1 MSFTFQR
8 RNSTKFPVI
17 RTTTKSR
24 SVGKSALAVAL
35 LSSLFFTQ
43 ITLSADATLE
53 DGLRAYQRG
62 AFDEA
67 ATKWQKAVED
77 YRQQKNIPSQIKAM
91 TDLAAAYEALG
102 QQRRALALLE
112 EAVEIADKSGNRK
125 TSTLAKSRL
134 GSALVLN
141 LKYERAETLLRE
153 SLESARAEG
162 DSQTTAATLNELGN
176 LLAAQQ
182 KYSEALAAFQES
194 ADLAGKTDRL
204 LAAQALCNAAATAAR
219 AAKSEQ
225 ANELNKEALKAIAEL
240 KDSHDKAVLLITSG
254 QIDRSIQS
262 TNSEASNRLT
272 LRARES
278 LLSALQIAETL
289 GDRRAATYAL
299 GYLGQLYG
307 DDNQLDTALSFNRRA
322 AFAAQEA
329 QLPEAQYHWEWHSGW
344 VLNKQGKSEEA
355 IAAYRRAVQTLQP
368 IRHDVTLGYGN
379 ATAHASFRD
388 AQGPMF
394 FELADLL
401 FAKADKA
408 TDAEQAQQLLR
419 EARDTVEQLKAV
431 ELEDYFHDD
440 CVNVV
445 RSKTKALES
454 VDEHTAIIYVVPFA
468 DRTELLVS
476 LASGMKRFKV
486 PASADTLTAEV
497 RQFRRNLETRS
508 TYAYL
513 EQAEELYGWLIKPI
527 HELLTEKKIET
538 LVFVPDGAL
547 RTIPLGSLY
556 DGKQFLIQE
565 FAVAVAPGLSLV
577 EPRPL
582 EEKKVHLLLGGLS
595 EAVQNFPPLD
605 FVPGELKSIEPL
617 YPSRTLLNSDFVLP
631 TLREKMT
638 QEQFSIVHIASHG
651 QFGRDAS
658 QTFILTHDT
667 KLTLNDLEAMIRPSQ
682 YRGQPVEML
691 VLSACQTAA
700 GDDRAALGLAG
711 VAVKAGARS
720 ALATLWFV
728 NDQSTSVL
736 VKEVYNQL
744 RQSPGLSKAKALQ
757 AAQLKLINDRRYRHP
772 CYWSP
777 YLIIGNW
784 L

>member
-1 MSFTFQR
+1 
-8 RNSTKFPVI
+8 VI
-17 RTTTKSR
+17 RMTTWSR
-24 SVGKSALAVAL
+24 SVGKTALAVAL
-35 LSSLFFTQ
+35 FCSAILSD
-43 ITLSADATLE
+43 SAFSANTNFDE
-53 DGLRAYQRG
+53 GLRAYQRG
-62 AFDEA
+62 AFEEA
-67 ATKWQKAVED
+67 AAKWEKAVTE
-77 YRQQKNIPSQIKAM
+77 YQRQKNVPAEIKAM
-91 TDLAAAYEALG
+91 MELAAAYQALG
-102 QQRRALALLE
+102 QQRHALEILD
-112 EAVEIADKSGNRK
+112 EAVDLADKSGERK
-125 TSTLAKSRL
+125 FRILAKSRL
-134 GSALVLN
+134 GGALVLMS
-141 LKYERAETLLRE
+141 KFEQAEALLRE
-153 SLESARAEG
+153 SLESARAEN
-162 DSQTTAATLNELGN
+162 DSSITAAILNELGN

-182 KYSEALAAFQES
+182 KYREAQDVFRECAQLS
-194 ADLAGKTDRL
+194 SKGDHL
-204 LAAQALCNAAATAAR
+204 LAAQALCNSAGTAVR
-219 AAKSEQ
+219 AGTSER
-225 ANELNKEALKAIAEL
+225 AEGPNGEALKAIEGL
-240 KDSHDKAVLLITSG
+240 PTSHDKAVLLITSA
-254 QIDRSIQS
+254 QTDRSIQT
-262 TNSEASNRLT
+262 TNAEVSSRLA

-278 LLSALQIAETL
+278 LLSALKIAEEM

-307 DDNQLDTALSFNRRA
+307 DDKQLDAALTFSRRA

-329 QLPEAQYHWEWHSGW
+329 DMPEALYHWEWQSGW
-344 VLNKQGKSEEA
+344 LLKEQGKPEEA
-355 IAAYRRAVQTLQP
+355 IAAYRRAVQTVQP
-368 IRHDVTLGYGN
+368 IRHDITLGYGN

-388 AQGPMF
+388 SQGPMF

-401 FAKADKA
+401 FAEADKA
-408 TDAEQAQQLLR
+408 KEPEQAQKLLR

-440 CVNVV
+440 CVNVI
-445 RSKTKALES
+445 RAKTRALEK
-454 VDEHTAIIYVVPFA
+454 VDERTAIIYVIPFE
-468 DRTELLVS
+468 DRTELLVG
-476 LASGMKRFKV
+476 LASEMKRFKV
-486 PASADTLTAEV
+486 PASAEKLTAEV

-513 EQAEELYGWLIKPI
+513 EQAQELHDWLIKPI
-527 HELLTEKKIET
+527 HQLLTERRIDT
-538 LVFVPDGAL
+538 LVFVPDRAL
-547 RTIPLGSLY
+547 RTIPFSALY

-582 EEKKVHLLLGGLS
+582 EEKKARLLLGGLS
-595 EAVQNFPPLD
+595 EAVQGFPPLD

-617 YPSRTLLNSDFVLP
+617 YRSRTLLNQDFVLP
-631 TLREKMT
+631 ALREKLT
-638 QEQFSIVHIASHG
+638 EEQYSIVHIASHG

-658 QTFILTHDT
+658 QTFVLTHDT
-667 KLTLNDLEAMIRPSQ
+667 KLTLNDLEALIRPSQ
-682 YRGQPVEML
+682 YRGQPVELL

-736 VKEVYNQL
+736 VTELYNQL
-744 RQSPGLSKAKALQ
+744 RQNPRLSKAKALQ
-757 AAQLKLINDRRYRHP
+757 AAQVKLISDRRYRHP

>member
-1 MSFTFQR
+1 
-8 RNSTKFPVI
+8 VI
-17 RTTTKSR
+17 RTTTRSR
-24 SVGKSALAVAL
+24 SVGKSALIVAL
-35 LSSLFFTQ
+35 LSLPIFTQ
-43 ITLSADATLE
+43 FVLAANASLDE
-53 DGLRAYQRG
+53 GLRAYQRG
-62 AFDEA
+62 TFDEA
-67 ATKWQKAVED
+67 AAQWQKAVEE
-77 YRQQKNIPSQIKAM
+77 YRHQANAPSQIKAM
-91 TDLAAAYEALG
+91 TQLAAAYQALG
-102 QQRRALALLE
+102 QQRRALAVLE
-112 EAVEIADKSGNRK
+112 EAVEIAEKSGDRK
-125 TSTLAKSRL
+125 ASTLAKSRL
-134 GSALVLN
+134 GAALVLN
-141 LKYERAETLLRE
+141 LKFERAETLLRE

-162 DSQTTAATLNELGN
+162 DSQTTASILNELGN
-176 LLAAQQ
+176 LLAVKQ
-182 KYSEALAAFQES
+182 KYPEALAAFREC
-194 ADLAGKTDRL
+194 AELAREKDRL
-204 LAAQALCNAAATAAR
+204 LAAQALCNGAATASIAGMSR
-219 AAKSEQ
+219 DSQGLNGDAL
-225 ANELNKEALKAIAEL
+225 ELIGKLKA
-240 KDSHDKAVLLITSG
+240 SHDKALLLITTA
-254 QIDRSIQS
+254 QTDRSLKTDQS
-262 TNSEASNRLT
+262 I
-272 LRARES
+272 LRARLS
-278 LLSALQIAETL
+278 LLSALETAEAI

-299 GYLGQLYG
+299 GYLGQLYE
-307 DDNQLDTALSFNRRA
+307 DDKQLDAALSFSRRA

-329 QLPEAQYHWEWHSGW
+329 EMPEALYRWEWQSGR
-344 VLNKQGKSEEA
+344 LLKAQGKADEA

-379 ATAHASFRD
+379 AVAHPSFRD

-401 FAKADKA
+401 FGQADKGS
-408 TDAEQAQQLLR
+408 DAEQSQKLLR

-445 RSKTKALES
+445 RAKTMALET
-454 VDEHTAIIYVVPFA
+454 VDERTAIIYVVPFT

-486 PASADTLTAEV
+486 PASAETLTAEV

-527 HELLTEKKIET
+527 HELLTERRIQT

-547 RTIPLGSLY
+547 RTIPLASLY
-556 DGKQFLIQE
+556 DGKQFLVQE

-582 EEKKVHLLLGGLS
+582 QEKKVHLLLGGLS
-595 EAVQNFPPLD
+595 EGVQGFPPLD

-617 YPSRTLLNSDFVLP
+617 YRSRTLLNQDFVLP
-631 TLREKMT
+631 ALREKLT
-638 QEQFSIVHIASHG
+638 EERYSIVHIASHG
-651 QFGRDAS
+651 QFGHDAS
-658 QTFILTHDT
+658 QTFVLTHDA

-744 RQSPGLSKAKALQ
+744 RQNPDLSKAKALQ
-757 AAQLKLINDRRYRHP
+757 AAQVKLINDRRYRHP

>member
-1 MSFTFQR
+1 L
-8 RNSTKFPVI
+8 I
-17 RTTTKSR
+17 
-24 SVGKSALAVAL
+24 VAL
-35 LSSLFFTQ
+35 ISLPIFTQ
-43 ITLSADATLE
+43 AVLSASVNLDE
-53 DGLRAYQRG
+53 GLRAYQRG
-62 AFDEA
+62 AFEGA
-67 ATKWQKAVED
+67 AAQWQKAVEE
-77 YRQQKNIPSQIKAM
+77 YRHQANVPSQIKAM
-91 TDLAAAYEALG
+91 TELAAAYQALG
-102 QQRRALALLE
+102 QQRRALAVLE
-112 EAVEIADKSGNRK
+112 EAVEIADKSRDRK

-134 GSALVLN
+134 GTALVLN
-141 LKYERAETLLRE
+141 LKYERAESLLRE
-153 SLESARAEG
+153 SLESARADS
-162 DSQTTAATLNELGN
+162 DSQTTAGILNELGN
-176 LLAAQQ
+176 LLAAKQ
-182 KYSEALAAFQES
+182 KYSEALTAFRECS
-194 ADLAGKTDRL
+194 DLARERNRL
-204 LAAQALCNAAATAAR
+204 LAAQALCNAAATAAIAGMSR
-219 AAKSEQ
+219 DSQGLNGDAL
-225 ANELNKEALKAIAEL
+225 ELIGKLKA
-240 KDSHDKAVLLITSG
+240 SHDKALLLITTA
-254 QIDRSIQS
+254 QTDRNLKTDGS
-262 TNSEASNRLT
+262 T
-272 LRARES
+272 LRARLS
-278 LLSALQIAETL
+278 LLSALETAEAI

-299 GYLGQLYG
+299 GYLGQLYE
-307 DDNQLDTALSFNRRA
+307 DDKQLDAALSFSRRA

-329 QLPEAQYHWEWHSGW
+329 EMPEALYRWEWQSGR
-344 VLNKQGKSEEA
+344 LLKAEGKADES

-379 ATAHASFRD
+379 AVAHPSFRD

-401 FAKADKA
+401 FARADKA
-408 TDAEQAQQLLR
+408 SDPEQAQKFLR

-445 RSKTKALES
+445 RAKTMALET
-454 VDEHTAIIYVVPFA
+454 VDERTAIIYVVPFA

-486 PASADTLTAEV
+486 PASAETLTAEV

-527 HELLTEKKIET
+527 HELLTEKRIQT

-547 RTIPLGSLY
+547 RTIPLASLY
-556 DGKQFLIQE
+556 DGKQFLVQE

-582 EEKKVHLLLGGLS
+582 QEKKVHLLLGGLS
-595 EAVQNFPPLD
+595 EGVQGYPPLD

-617 YPSRTLLNSDFVLP
+617 YRSRTLLNQDFVLP
-631 TLREKMT
+631 ALREKLT
-638 QEQFSIVHIASHG
+638 EEQYSIVHIASHG
-651 QFGRDAS
+651 QFGHDAS
-658 QTFILTHDT
+658 QTFVLTHDA

-744 RQSPGLSKAKALQ
+744 RQNPGLSKAKALQ
-757 AAQLKLINDRRYRHP
+757 AAQVKLINDRRYRHP

>member
-1 MSFTFQR
+1 M
-8 RNSTKFPVI
+8 P
-17 RTTTKSR
+17 
-24 SVGKSALAVAL
+24 
-35 LSSLFFTQ
+35 
-43 ITLSADATLE
+43 
-53 DGLRAYQRG
+53 
-62 AFDEA
+62 
-67 ATKWQKAVED
+67 
-77 YRQQKNIPSQIKAM
+77 
-91 TDLAAAYEALG
+91 EALYRWEW
-102 QQRRALALLE
+102 Q
-112 EAVEIADKSGNRK
+112 SG
-125 TSTLAKSRL
+125 
-134 GSALVLN
+134 
-141 LKYERAETLLRE
+141 
-153 SLESARAEG
+153 
-162 DSQTTAATLNELGN
+162 
-176 LLAAQQ
+176 
-182 KYSEALAAFQES
+182 
-194 ADLAGKTDRL
+194 RL
-204 LAAQALCNAAATAAR
+204 L
-219 AAKSEQ
+219 
-225 ANELNKEALKAIAEL
+225 KA
-240 KDSHDKAVLLITSG
+240 
-254 QIDRSIQS
+254 
-262 TNSEASNRLT
+262 
-272 LRARES
+272 
-278 LLSALQIAETL
+278 
-289 GDRRAATYAL
+289 
-299 GYLGQLYG
+299 
-307 DDNQLDTALSFNRRA
+307 
-322 AFAAQEA
+322 
-329 QLPEAQYHWEWHSGW
+329 
-344 VLNKQGKSEEA
+344 QGKADEA

-368 IRHDVTLGYGN
+368 IRHDITLGYGN
-379 ATAHASFRD
+379 AVAHPSFRD

-401 FAKADKA
+401 FAQADKA
-408 TDAEQAQQLLR
+408 NSPEQAQQLLR

-445 RSKTKALES
+445 RAKTMALET
-454 VDEHTAIIYVVPFA
+454 VDERTAIIYVVPFA

-486 PASADTLTAEV
+486 PASAETLTAEV

-527 HELLTEKKIET
+527 HELLTEKRIET

-547 RTIPLGSLY
+547 RTIPLASLY
-556 DGKQFLIQE
+556 DGKQFLVQE

-582 EEKKVHLLLGGLS
+582 QEKKVHLLLGGLS
-595 EAVQNFPPLD
+595 EGVQGFPPLD

-617 YPSRTLLNSDFVLP
+617 YRSRTLLNEDFVLP
-631 TLREKMT
+631 ALREKLT
-638 QEQFSIVHIASHG
+638 EEQYSIVHIASHG
-651 QFGRDAS
+651 QFGHDAS
-658 QTFILTHDT
+658 QTFVLTHDA

-744 RQSPGLSKAKALQ
+744 RQNPGLSKAKALQ
-757 AAQLKLINDRRYRHP
+757 AAQVKLINDRRYRHP

>member
-1 MSFTFQR
+1 
-8 RNSTKFPVI
+8 VI

-35 LSSLFFTQ
+35 FLSLLFTRIAFPADTSL
-43 ITLSADATLE
+43 E
-53 DGLRAYQRG
+53 GLRAYQRG

-67 ATKWQKAVED
+67 AAKWQKAVEE
-77 YRQQKNIPSQIKAM
+77 YRHQKNIPSQIKAM
-91 TDLAAAYEALG
+91 TDLAAAYQALG
-102 QQRRALALLE
+102 QQRRGLILLE
-112 EAVEIADKSGNRK
+112 EAVETADKSGDRK

-134 GSALVLN
+134 GAALVLN
-141 LKYERAETLLRE
+141 LKCERAETLLRE
-153 SLESARAEG
+153 SLESARAEA
-162 DSQTTAATLNELGN
+162 DSKTTAAILNELGN
-176 LLAAQQ
+176 LLTTTQ
-182 KYSEALAAFQES
+182 KYSEARDAFRES
-194 ADLAGKTDRL
+194 AELARKTDRL

-219 AAKSEQ
+219 AAKSEE
-225 ANELNKEALKAIAEL
+225 ANELNGEALKAIGNL
-240 KDSHDKAVLLITSG
+240 KESHDKAVLLITSA
-254 QIDRSIQS
+254 QTDRSLQT
-262 TNSEASNRLT
+262 TNSEVSSRLS

-289 GDRRAATYAL
+289 GDGRAATYAL
-299 GYLGQLYG
+299 GYLGQLYE
-307 DDNQLDTALSFNRRA
+307 DDNQLDTALSFSRRA
-322 AFAAQEA
+322 AFTAQEA
-329 QLPEAQYHWEWHSGW
+329 QMPEALYHWEWQSGS
-344 VLNKQGKSEEA
+344 VLKEQGKSDEA

-379 ATAHASFRD
+379 AIAHASFRD

-408 TDAEQAQQLLR
+408 NDPDKAQQLLR

-454 VDEHTAIIYVVPFA
+454 VDEHTAIIYVVPFE

-476 LASGMKRFKV
+476 LSSGMKRFTI
-486 PASADTLTAEV
+486 PAAAEKLTAEV

-513 EQAEELYGWLIKPI
+513 EQAEELYNWLIKPI
-527 HELLTEKKIET
+527 HELLTERKIET

-595 EAVQNFPPLD
+595 EAVQDFPPLD

-617 YPSRTLLNSDFVLP
+617 YPSRTLLNADFVLP

-658 QTFILTHDT
+658 QTFVLTHDAR
-667 KLTLNDLEAMIRPSQ
+667 LNLNDLEAMIRPSQ

-728 NDQSTSVL
+728 NDQSTGVL

-744 RQSPGLSKAKALQ
+744 RQNPGLSKAKALQ
-757 AAQLKLINDRRYRHP
+757 AAQIKLINDRRYRHP

>member
-1 MSFTFQR
+1 MFFTFWGQIG
-8 RNSTKFPVI
+8 TKHPVI
-17 RTTTKSR
+17 RTMTRSR
-24 SVGKSALAVAL
+24 SVGKSALIVAL
-35 LSSLFFTQ
+35 YSLPFLTQ
-43 ITLSADATLE
+43 IVFSANVTLDE
-53 DGLRAYQRG
+53 GLRAYQRG

-67 ATKWQKAVED
+67 AAQWQKAGEEFR
-77 YRQQKNIPSQIKAM
+77 RQANVPSQIKAM
-91 TDLAAAYEALG
+91 TDLAAAYQALG
-102 QQRRALALLE
+102 QQKRAVQVLE
-112 EAVEIADKSGNRK
+112 EAVEIAEHSGDRK
-125 TSTLAKSRL
+125 TSMLAKSRL
-134 GSALVLN
+134 GAALVLN
-141 LKYERAETLLRE
+141 LRFERAEKLLRE
-153 SLESARAEG
+153 SLESARGEG
-162 DSQTTAATLNELGN
+162 DSQTTAGILNELGN
-176 LLAAQQ
+176 LLAAKQ
-182 KYSEALAAFQES
+182 KYSEALAAFRES
-194 ADLAGKTDRL
+194 ADLARESNRL
-204 LAAQALCNAAATAAR
+204 IAAQALCNAAATAAIAGMSR
-219 AAKSEQ
+219 DSQ
-225 ANELNKEALKAIAEL
+225 GLNGDALKLIEGL
-240 KDSHDKAVLLITSG
+240 KASHDKALLLITTA
-254 QIDRSIQS
+254 QTDRNLKTDRSI
-262 TNSEASNRLT
+262 

-278 LLSALQIAETL
+278 LLSALQIAEAI
-289 GDRRAATYAL
+289 GDRRAETYVL
-299 GYLGQLYG
+299 GYLGELYEQ
-307 DDNQLDTALSFNRRA
+307 DKQFDAALSFSRRA

-329 QLPEAQYHWEWHSGW
+329 EMPEALYRWEWQSGR
-344 VLNKQGKSEEA
+344 VLKAQGKADEA

-368 IRHDVTLGYGN
+368 IRHDITLGYGN
-379 ATAHASFRD
+379 ARAHATFRD

-401 FAKADKA
+401 FAQADKA
-408 TDAEQAQQLLR
+408 ADPEQAQQFLR

-431 ELEDYFHDD
+431 ELEDYFHDE

-445 RSKTKALES
+445 RAKTRALET
-454 VDEHTAIIYVVPFA
+454 VDERTAIVYVVPFA

-486 PASADTLTAEV
+486 PASAETLTAEV

-527 HELLTEKKIET
+527 HELLTEKRIET

-547 RTIPLGSLY
+547 RTIPLASLY

-582 EEKKVHLLLGGLS
+582 EQKKVHLLLGGLS
-595 EAVQNFPPLD
+595 EGVQGFPPLD

-617 YPSRTLLNSDFVLP
+617 YRSRTLLNEDFVLP
-631 TLREKMT
+631 ALREKLT
-638 QEQFSIVHIASHG
+638 EEQYSIVHIASHG

-658 QTFILTHDT
+658 QTFVLTHDA

-736 VKEVYNQL
+736 V
-744 RQSPGLSKAKALQ
+744 SPPP
-757 AAQLKLINDRRYRHP
+757 R
-772 CYWSP
+772 C
-777 YLIIGNW
+777 
-784 L
+784 

>member
-1 MSFTFQR
+1 LTL
-8 RNSTKFPVI
+8 
-17 RTTTKSR
+17 
-24 SVGKSALAVAL
+24 ALIFLPFLTQVAL
-35 LSSLFFTQ
+35 
-43 ITLSADATLE
+43 SASTALDE
-53 DGLRAYQRG
+53 GLRAYQRG
-62 AFDEA
+62 AFEEA
-67 ATKWQKAVED
+67 AAKWQKAVEE
-77 YRQQKNIPSQIKAM
+77 YRRQSNFPSQIKAM

-112 EAVEIADKSGNRK
+112 EAVELAQKSGERK
-125 TSTLAKSRL
+125 SSTLAKSRL
-134 GSALVLN
+134 GAALVLN
-141 LKYERAETLLRE
+141 LKFERAETMLRE
-153 SLESARAEG
+153 SLESARAES
-162 DSQTTAATLNELGN
+162 DSQTTAAILNELGN
-176 LLAAQQ
+176 LLATQQ
-182 KYSEALAAFQES
+182 KYSEALAAFRES
-194 ADLAGKTDRL
+194 ADLARESDRL
-204 LAAQALCNAAATAAR
+204 LAAQALCNAAATAAI
-219 AAKSEQ
+219 AGPSHDGAGL
-225 ANELNKEALKAIAEL
+225 NEDALKAIEEL
-240 KDSHDKAVLLITSG
+240 KPSHDKAVLLITAA
-254 QIDRSIQS
+254 QTDRKLQS
-262 TNSEASNRLT
+262 TNAEVSSRLI
-272 LRARES
+272 LRARQS
-278 LLSALQIAETL
+278 LLSALETAETI
-289 GDRRAATYAL
+289 GDRRAETYAL
-299 GYLGQLYG
+299 GYLGQLYEQ
-307 DDNQLDTALSFNRRA
+307 DKQLDAALLLSRRA
-322 AFAAQEA
+322 AFSAQEA
-329 QLPEAQYHWEWHSGW
+329 EMPEALYRWEWQSGR
-344 VLNKQGKSEEA
+344 VLKAQGKTDEA
-355 IAAYRRAVQTLQP
+355 IAAYHRAVQTLQP

-379 ATAHASFRD
+379 AMAHASFRES
-388 AQGPMF
+388 QGPMF

-401 FAKADKA
+401 FGQADKA
-408 TDAEQAQQLLR
+408 SDPEQAQQLLR
-419 EARDTVEQLKAV
+419 QARDTVEQLKAV

-445 RSKTKALES
+445 RAKTRALEA
-454 VDEHTAIIYVVPFA
+454 VDERTAIIYVVPFP

-476 LASGMKRFKV
+476 LASGMKRFTV
-486 PASADTLTAEV
+486 PAPAEKLTAEV

-513 EQAEELYGWLIKPI
+513 EQAEELYDWLIKPI
-527 HELLTEKKIET
+527 HALLTEQRIDT

-547 RTIPLGSLY
+547 RTIPLASLY
-556 DGKQFLIQE
+556 DGKQFLVQE

-595 EAVQNFPPLD
+595 EGVQGFPPLD

-617 YPSRTLLNSDFVLP
+617 YRSQILLNQDFVLP
-631 TLREKMT
+631 TLREKLT
-638 QEQFSIVHIASHG
+638 EEQYSIVHIASHG

-658 QTFILTHDT
+658 QTFVLTHDA
-667 KLTLNDLEAMIRPSQ
+667 KLTLNDLEAIIRPSQ

-736 VKEVYNQL
+736 IKELYNQL
-744 RQSPGLSKAKALQ
+744 RESPGLSKAKALQ
-757 AAQLKLINDRRYRHP
+757 AAQVKLINDRRYRHP

>member
-1 MSFTFQR
+1 L
-8 RNSTKFPVI
+8 
-17 RTTTKSR
+17 
-24 SVGKSALAVAL
+24 ALF
-35 LSSLFFTQ
+35 SLPFFTQ
-43 ITLSADATLE
+43 ILLSAKTLLD

-62 AFDEA
+62 VFDEA
-67 ATKWQKAVED
+67 AANWEKAVEE
-77 YRQQKNIPSQIKAM
+77 YRARTNVPSQIKAM
-91 TDLAAAYEALG
+91 TDLAAAYQALG
-102 QQRRALALLE
+102 KQRRALAVLE
-112 EAVEIADKSGNRK
+112 EAVEITDKSADRK
-125 TSTLAKSRL
+125 SSILAKSRL
-134 GSALVLN
+134 GAALVLN
-141 LKYERAETLLRE
+141 LKYDRADTLLRE
-153 SLESARAEG
+153 SLDAARGEG
-162 DSQTTAATLNELGN
+162 DSQTIASILNELGN
-176 LLAAQQ
+176 LLAVKQ
-182 KYSEALAAFQES
+182 KYPEALATFRES
-194 ADLAGKTDRL
+194 ADLAGNSNRL
-204 LAAQALCNAAATAAR
+204 LTAQALCNAAATAAH
-219 AAKSEQ
+219 AGKADQ
-225 ANELNKEALKAIAEL
+225 AEPLNGDALKAIEEL
-240 KDSHDKAVLLITSG
+240 KASHDKALLLVTSA
-254 QIDRSIQS
+254 QIDRSIEI
-262 TNSEASNRLT
+262 TNAEVSGRLA

-278 LLSALQIAETL
+278 LLSALQIAEEI

-307 DDNQLDTALSFNRRA
+307 DDKQLDTALSFTRRA
-322 AFAAQEA
+322 AFTAQAAQM
-329 QLPEAQYHWEWHSGW
+329 PEALYRWEWQSGS
-344 VLNKQGKSEEA
+344 LLKEQGKSDEA

-368 IRHDVTLGYGN
+368 IRHDITQGYGN

-388 AQGPMF
+388 AQGPLF

-401 FAKADKA
+401 FAQADR
-408 TDAEQAQQLLR
+408 TSEPERAQKLLR

-445 RSKTKALES
+445 RAKTKALES
-454 VDEHTAIIYVVPFA
+454 VDERTAIIYVVPFE

-486 PASADTLTAEV
+486 PASAETLTAEV

-527 HELLTEKKIET
+527 HELLTEKRVET

-547 RTIPLGSLY
+547 RTIPLASLY
-556 DGKQFLIQE
+556 DGKQFLIQQ

-582 EEKKVHLLLGGLS
+582 EEKKVRLLLGGLS
-595 EAVQNFPPLD
+595 EGVQGFPPLD

-617 YPSRTLLNSDFVLP
+617 YRSRTLLNEDFVLP
-631 TLREKMT
+631 TLREKLT
-638 QEQFSIVHIASHG
+638 EEQYSIVHIASHG
-651 QFGRDAS
+651 QFGRDADAS
-658 QTFILTHDT
+658 QTFVLTHDT

-757 AAQLKLINDRRYRHP
+757 AAQVKLINDRRYRHP

>member
-1 MSFTFQR
+1 M
-8 RNSTKFPVI
+8 
-17 RTTTKSR
+17 
-24 SVGKSALAVAL
+24 
-35 LSSLFFTQ
+35 
-43 ITLSADATLE
+43 DE
-53 DGLRAYQRG
+53 GLRAYQRG
-62 AFDEA
+62 AFEEA
-67 ATKWQKAVED
+67 ATKWQKAVEECQ
-77 YRQQKNIPSQIKAM
+77 QQKNIPSQIKAM
-91 TDLAAAYEALG
+91 TELSAAYQSLG
-102 QQRRALALLE
+102 QQRRALAVLE
-112 EAVEIADKSGNRK
+112 EAVEIAEKSGDRK

-134 GSALVLN
+134 GTALVLN

-153 SLESARAEG
+153 SLESARAEQ
-162 DSQTTAATLNELGN
+162 DPQTTAAILNELGN
-176 LLAAQQ
+176 LLAAKQ
-182 KYSEALAAFQES
+182 KYPEALAAFRECS
-194 ADLAGKTDRL
+194 ELAREKNRL
-204 LAAQALCNAAATAAR
+204 LAAQALCNAAATASIAGM
-219 AAKSEQ
+219 SQ
-225 ANELNKEALKAIAEL
+225 DSQGLNGDALKLIDEL
-240 KDSHDKAVLLITSG
+240 KASHDKALLLITTA
-254 QIDRSIQS
+254 QTDRNLKTDGSI
-262 TNSEASNRLT
+262 
-272 LRARES
+272 LRARQS
-278 LLSALQIAETL
+278 LLSALETAEAI

-299 GYLGQLYG
+299 GCLGQLYE
-307 DDNQLDTALSFNRRA
+307 DDKQVDAALSFSRRA

-329 QLPEAQYHWEWHSGW
+329 QMPEALYRWEWQSGR
-344 VLNKQGKSEEA
+344 LLKAQGNADEA

-379 ATAHASFRD
+379 AVAHPSFRD

-401 FAKADKA
+401 FAQADKA
-408 TDAEQAQQLLR
+408 SDPEQAQKLLR

-445 RSKTKALES
+445 RAKTMALET
-454 VDEHTAIIYVVPFA
+454 VDERTAIIYVVPFA

-486 PASADTLTAEV
+486 PASAETLTAEV

-527 HELLTEKKIET
+527 HELLTEKRIET

-547 RTIPLGSLY
+547 RTIPLASLY
-556 DGKQFLIQE
+556 DGRQFLVQE

-577 EPRPL
+577 EPRAL
-582 EEKKVHLLLGGLS
+582 EQKKVHLLLGGLS

-605 FVPGELKSIEPL
+605 FVPGELKSIAPL
-617 YPSRTLLNSDFVLP
+617 YPSRTLLNADFVLP
-631 TLREKMT
+631 TLREKLT
-638 QEQFSIVHIASHG
+638 EEQYSIVHIASHG

-658 QTFILTHDT
+658 QTFVLTHDA

-744 RQSPGLSKAKALQ
+744 RQNPGLSKAKALQ
-757 AAQLKLINDRRYRHP
+757 AAQVKLINDRRYRHP

>member
-1 MSFTFQR
+1 MSG
-8 RNSTKFPVI
+8 
-17 RTTTKSR
+17 SR
-24 SVGKSALAVAL
+24 SVDKSALILAL
-35 LSSLFFTQ
+35 LYLPFLTQ
-43 ITLSADATLE
+43 IAFSANLSLDE
-53 DGLRAYQRG
+53 GRRAYQRG
-62 AFDEA
+62 AFDQA
-67 ATKWQKAVED
+67 AAKWQKAVED
-77 YRQQKNIPSQIKAM
+77 FRRQSNIPLEIRAM
-91 TDLAAAYEALG
+91 TDLAAAYQALG
-102 QQRRALALLE
+102 QQKRAVAILE
-112 EAVEIADKSGNRK
+112 EAVESADKSGDRK
-125 TSTLAKSRL
+125 SSTLAKSRL
-134 GSALVLN
+134 GAALVLN
-141 LKYERAETLLRE
+141 LKYQRAETLLRE
-153 SLESARAEG
+153 CLESARAEA
-162 DSQTTAATLNELGN
+162 DSQMVAAILNELGN
-176 LLAAQQ
+176 LLGAQQ
-182 KYSEALAAFQES
+182 KYPEALAAFRES
-194 ADLAGKTDRL
+194 ADLARESNRL
-204 LAAQALCNAAATAAR
+204 MAAQALCNGAAIASVAGTSR
-219 AAKSEQ
+219 DSQ
-225 ANELNKEALKAIAEL
+225 GLNGDALKVIEGLSA
-240 KDSHDKAVLLITSG
+240 SHDKAVLLIKAAQT
-254 QIDRSIQS
+254 DRNLKTEQSI
-262 TNSEASNRLT
+262 
-272 LRARES
+272 LRARQS
-278 LLSALQIAETL
+278 LLSALETAEAI

-299 GYLGQLYG
+299 GYLGELYEQ
-307 DDNQLDTALSFNRRA
+307 DKQFDTALSFSRRA

-329 QLPEAQYHWEWHSGW
+329 QMPEALYRWEWQSGR
-344 VLNKQGKSEEA
+344 LLKAQGKADEA
-355 IAAYRRAVQTLQP
+355 IASYRRAVQTLQP
-368 IRHDVTLGYGN
+368 IRHDITLGYGN
-379 ATAHASFRD
+379 ATAHPSFRD

-401 FAKADKA
+401 FAQADKA
-408 TDAEQAQQLLR
+408 SDAETQQLLR

-431 ELEDYFHDD
+431 ELEDYFHDE

-445 RSKTKALES
+445 RAKTRPLES
-454 VDEHTAIIYVVPFA
+454 VDERTAIVYVVPFP
-468 DRTELLVS
+468 DRTELLLS

-486 PASADTLTAEV
+486 PASAETLTAEV

-527 HELLTEKKIET
+527 HELLTEKRIET

-547 RTIPLGSLY
+547 RTIPFGSLF

-582 EEKKVHLLLGGLS
+582 QEKKVHLLLGGLS
-595 EAVQNFPPLD
+595 EGVQGFPPLD

-617 YPSRTLLNSDFVLP
+617 YRSRTLLNQDFVLP
-631 TLREKMT
+631 ALREKMT
-638 QEQFSIVHIASHG
+638 EEQYSIVHIASHG

-658 QTFILTHDT
+658 QTFVLTHDT

-744 RQSPGLSKAKALQ
+744 RQNPGLSKAKALQ
-757 AAQLKLINDRRYRHP
+757 AAQVKLINDRRYRHP

>member
-1 MSFTFQR
+1 
-8 RNSTKFPVI
+8 
-17 RTTTKSR
+17 
-24 SVGKSALAVAL
+24 LAVAL
-35 LSSLFFTQ
+35 FLSLIFAQLAPGANTSL
-43 ITLSADATLE
+43 DE
-53 DGLRAYQRG
+53 GLRAYQRG

-67 ATKWQKAVED
+67 ATKWQKAVEES
-77 YRQQKNIPSQIKAM
+77 RQQKNVSSQIKAM
-91 TDLAAAYEALG
+91 TDLASAYQALG

-112 EAVEIADKSGNRK
+112 EAVEIADKSGERK
-125 TSTLAKSRL
+125 SSTLAKSRL
-134 GSALVLN
+134 GAALVLN
-141 LKYERAETLLRE
+141 LKYERAESLLRE

-162 DSQTTAATLNELGN
+162 DSQATAAILNELGN
-176 LLAAQQ
+176 LLAANQ
-182 KYSEALAAFQES
+182 KYSEALATFRES
-194 ADLAGKTDRL
+194 TDLARKTDRL
-204 LAAQALCNAAATAAR
+204 LAAQALCNAASTAAR
-219 AAKSEQ
+219 GGKIEDAQS
-225 ANELNKEALKAIAEL
+225 LNGDALKVIQEL
-240 KDSHDKAVLLITSG
+240 KASHDKAVLLITSA
-254 QIDRSIQS
+254 QIDRSIQT
-262 TNSEASNRLT
+262 TNSELSARLA

-278 LLSALQIAETL
+278 LLSALQIAETR

-299 GYLGQLYG
+299 GYLGQLYE
-307 DDNQLDTALSFNRRA
+307 DDNQLDTALSFSRRA

-329 QLPEAQYHWEWHSGW
+329 EMPEALYRWDWRSGF
-344 VLNKQGKSEEA
+344 VLKQQGKSEEA

-368 IRHDVTLGYGN
+368 IRHDITQGYGN
-379 ATAHASFRD
+379 ATTHASFRD

-401 FAKADKA
+401 FAKADKSS
-408 TDAEQAQQLLR
+408 DPDQAQLLLR

-445 RSKTKALES
+445 RGKTKALES
-454 VDEHTAIIYVVPFA
+454 VDEHTAIIYVVPFE

-476 LASGMKRFKV
+476 LATGMKRFTI
-486 PASADTLTAEV
+486 PAAAEKLTAEV

-556 DGKQFLIQE
+556 DGKQFLIEQ

-595 EAVQNFPPLD
+595 EAVQDFPPLE

-617 YPSRTLLNSDFVLP
+617 YPSRTLLNADFVLP

-638 QEQFSIVHIASHG
+638 EEQYSIVHIASHG

-658 QTFILTHDT
+658 QTFVLTHDA

-757 AAQLKLINDRRYRHP
+757 AAQVKLINDRRYRHP

>member
-1 MSFTFQR
+1 
-8 RNSTKFPVI
+8 
-17 RTTTKSR
+17 
-24 SVGKSALAVAL
+24 
-35 LSSLFFTQ
+35 
-43 ITLSADATLE
+43 
-53 DGLRAYQRG
+53 
-62 AFDEA
+62 
-67 ATKWQKAVED
+67 
-77 YRQQKNIPSQIKAM
+77 
-91 TDLAAAYEALG
+91 
-102 QQRRALALLE
+102 
-112 EAVEIADKSGNRK
+112 
-125 TSTLAKSRL
+125 
-134 GSALVLN
+134 
-141 LKYERAETLLRE
+141 
-153 SLESARAEG
+153 LESARAEG
-162 DSQTTAATLNELGN
+162 DSQTTAAILNEIGK
-176 LLAAQQ
+176 LLAGQQ
-182 KYSEALAAFQES
+182 KYPEALAAFRES
-194 ADLAGKTDRL
+194 ADLAREKDRL
-204 LAAQALCNAAATAAR
+204 LAGQALCNGAATLASAGMSR
-219 AAKSEQ
+219 DGQ
-225 ANELNKEALKAIAEL
+225 GLNGDALKLIEDL
-240 KDSHDKAVLLITSG
+240 KPSHDKAILLIKAAQT
-254 QIDRSIQS
+254 DRNLKTEQS
-262 TNSEASNRLT
+262 MV
-272 LRARES
+272 RARES
-278 LLSALQIAETL
+278 LLSALETAEAI

-299 GYLGQLYG
+299 GYLGQLYES
-307 DDNQLDTALSFNRRA
+307 DKQLDAALSLSRRA

-329 QLPEAQYHWEWHSGW
+329 QMPEALYRWEWQSGR
-344 VLNKQGKSEEA
+344 LLKAQGKTDEA

-379 ATAHASFRD
+379 ATAHPSFRD

-401 FAKADKA
+401 FAQADKA
-408 TDAEQAQQLLR
+408 PDSEQAQQLLR

-431 ELEDYFHDD
+431 ELEDYFHDE

-445 RSKTKALES
+445 RAKTRALES
-454 VDEHTAIIYVVPFA
+454 VDEHTAIVYVVPFP

-486 PASADTLTAEV
+486 PASAETLTTEV

-527 HELLTEKKIET
+527 HEVLTEKKIET

-547 RTIPLGSLY
+547 RTIPFASLY

-595 EAVQNFPPLD
+595 EGVQGFPPLD

-617 YPSRTLLNSDFVLP
+617 YKSRTLLNQDFVLP
-631 TLREKMT
+631 TLREKLT
-638 QEQFSIVHIASHG
+638 EEQYSIVHIASHG

-658 QTFILTHDT
+658 QTFVLTHDA

-757 AAQLKLINDRRYRHP
+757 AAQVKLINERRYRHP

>member
-1 MSFTFQR
+1 VF
-8 RNSTKFPVI
+8 
-17 RTTTKSR
+17 
-24 SVGKSALAVAL
+24 SAN
-35 LSSLFFTQ
+35 
-43 ITLSADATLE
+43 ATLDE
-53 DGLRAYQRG
+53 GLRAYQRG
-62 AFDEA
+62 AFEEA
-67 ATKWQKAVED
+67 AAKWQKGVKEYGRRGNVPAE
-77 YRQQKNIPSQIKAM
+77 IKAM
-91 TDLAAAYEALG
+91 TDLAAAYQALG
-102 QQRRALALLE
+102 QQRH
-112 EAVEIADKSGNRK
+112 AVEVLEVAMELAEQSGDRK
-125 TSTLAKSRL
+125 TRTLAKSRL
-134 GSALVLN
+134 GAALVLN
-141 LKYERAETLLRE
+141 LKFERGEKLLRE
-153 SLESARAEG
+153 SLESAHAEN
-162 DSQTTAATLNELGN
+162 DSQMAAAILNEIGN

-182 KYSEALAAFQES
+182 KHLDALAAYRES
-194 ADLAGKTDRL
+194 ADLARESNRL
-204 LAAQALCNAAATAAR
+204 LAGQALCNAAASAAR
-219 AAKSEQ
+219 V
-225 ANELNKEALKAIAEL
+225 ELSRDGERLNGEAIKTIEEL
-240 KDSHDKAVLLITSG
+240 EASHDKAMLLITAAQSDRKLQATNAEPSG
-254 QIDRSIQS
+254 
-262 TNSEASNRLT
+262 RLAV
-272 LRARES
+272 RARQS
-278 LLSALQIAETL
+278 LLSALETAEAI
-289 GDRRAATYAL
+289 GDRRAASYAL
-299 GYLGQLYG
+299 GYLGQLYEQ
-307 DDNQLDTALSFNRRA
+307 DKQVDAALSLTRRA

-329 QLPEAQYHWEWHSGW
+329 QMPEALYRWEWQSGR
-344 VLNKQGKSEEA
+344 LLKAQGNA
-355 IAAYRRAVQTLQP
+355 DGALAAYRQAVQTLQP
-368 IRHDVTLGYGN
+368 IRHDITLAYGN
-379 ATAHASFRD
+379 STVRTSFRD

-401 FAKADKA
+401 FAQADKA
-408 TDAEQAQQLLR
+408 SDPEQSQKLLR

-445 RSKTKALES
+445 REKTKALET
-454 VDEHTAIIYVVPFA
+454 VDERTAIIYVVPFA
-468 DRTELLVS
+468 DRTELLVG

-486 PASADTLTAEV
+486 PASAEMLTAEV

-527 HELLTEKKIET
+527 HELLTEKRIET

-547 RTIPLGSLY
+547 RTIPLASLY

-582 EEKKVHLLLGGLS
+582 QEKKVHLLLGGLS

-605 FVPGELKSIEPL
+605 FVPGELKSIAPL
-617 YPSRTLLNSDFVLP
+617 YPSRTLLNEDFVLP
-631 TLREKMT
+631 ALREKLT
-638 QEQFSIVHIASHG
+638 EEQYSIVHIASHG

-658 QTFILTHDT
+658 QTFVLTHDA

-744 RQSPGLSKAKALQ
+744 RQNPGLSKAKALQ
-757 AAQLKLINDRRYRHP
+757 AAQVKLINDRRYRHP

>member
-1 MSFTFQR
+1 LLPLFLLT
-8 RNSTKFPVI
+8 NL
-17 RTTTKSR
+17 
-24 SVGKSALAVAL
+24 ALGANT
-35 LSSLFFTQ
+35 SL
-43 ITLSADATLE
+43 D

-62 AFDEA
+62 AFEEA
-67 ATKWQKAVED
+67 ATKWEKAVED
-77 YRQQKNIPSQIKAM
+77 YRRQEKVPQQVKAM
-91 TDLAAAYEALG
+91 TELATAYQALG
-102 QQRRALALLE
+102 EQRRALALLE
-112 EAVEIADKSGNRK
+112 EAVEIAEKSGDRK
-125 TSTLAKSRL
+125 TSILAKSRL
-134 GSALVLN
+134 GAALVLN

-162 DSQTTAATLNELGN
+162 ESQTTAGILNELGN
-176 LLAAQQ
+176 LLAVQQ
-182 KYSEALAAFQES
+182 KYSEALTAFRES
-194 ADLAGKTDRL
+194 SELAREKDGL
-204 LAAQALCNAAATAAR
+204 LAAQALCNAAATASTAGMAR
-219 AAKSEQ
+219 DSQ
-225 ANELNKEALKAIAEL
+225 GLNEDALKLIEGLTA
-240 KDSHDKAVLLITSG
+240 SHDKASLLITAAQTDRGIQTTNAEISG
-254 QIDRSIQS
+254 Q
-262 TNSEASNRLT
+262 LM
-272 LRARES
+272 LRARQS
-278 LLSALQIAETL
+278 LLSALETAEAI
-289 GDRRAATYAL
+289 GDRRAASYAL
-299 GYLGQLYG
+299 GYLGELYEQ
-307 DDNQLDTALSFNRRA
+307 DKQLDAALSFSRRA

-329 QLPEAQYHWEWHSGW
+329 QMPEAQYRWEWHSGR
-344 VLNKQGKSEEA
+344 VLKAQGKADEA

-368 IRHDVTLGYGN
+368 IRHDITLGYGN
-379 ATAHASFRD
+379 ARAHATFRD
-388 AQGPMF
+388 AQGPLF

-401 FAKADKA
+401 FTKADK
-408 TDAEQAQQLLR
+408 TSEPEQAQQLLR

-445 RSKTKALES
+445 RAKTRALES

-486 PASADTLTAEV
+486 PASAETLTAEV

-527 HELLTEKKIET
+527 HGLLTEQRIDT

-547 RTIPLGSLY
+547 RTIPLASLY
-556 DGKQFLIQE
+556 DGKQFLVQE

-577 EPRPL
+577 VPRPL
-582 EEKKVHLLLGGLS
+582 VEKKVHLLLGGLS

-605 FVPGELKSIEPL
+605 FVPGELKSIEGL
-617 YPSRTLLNSDFVLP
+617 YPSRKLLNQDFVLP
-631 TLREKMT
+631 AIREKMT
-638 QEQFSIVHIASHG
+638 EEQYSIVHIASHG

-658 QTFILTHDT
+658 QTFVLTHDAR
-667 KLTLNDLEAMIRPSQ
+667 LNLNDLEAMIRPSQ

-744 RQSPGLSKAKALQ
+744 RQNPGLSKAKALQ
-757 AAQLKLINDRRYRHP
+757 AAQVKLISDRRYRHP

>member
-1 MSFTFQR
+1 M
-8 RNSTKFPVI
+8 I
-17 RTTTKSR
+17 RMTTRSR
-24 SVGKSALAVAL
+24 SVGKMALAVV
-35 LSSLFFTQ
+35 LFC
-43 ITLSADATLE
+43 SAILAFSAFSANSNFNE
-53 DGLRAYQRG
+53 GLRAYERG

-67 ATKWQKAVED
+67 AAKWEKAVTE
-77 YRQQKNIPSQIKAM
+77 YQRQKNVPAAIKAM
-91 TDLAAAYEALG
+91 TELAAAYQALG
-102 QQRRALALLE
+102 QQRHALEILD
-112 EAVEIADKSGNRK
+112 EAVDLADKSGKRK
-125 TSTLAKSRL
+125 SRILAKSRL
-134 GSALVLN
+134 GGALVLMS
-141 LKYERAETLLRE
+141 KFEQAEVLLRE
-153 SLESARAEG
+153 SLESARAEN
-162 DSQTTAATLNELGN
+162 DSSMTAAILNELGN
-176 LLAAQQ
+176 LLAAEQ
-182 KYSEALAAFQES
+182 KYREAQDAFRES
-194 ADLAGKTDRL
+194 AQLAREGDHL
-204 LAAQALCNAAATAAR
+204 LAAQALCNSGGTAVR
-219 AAKSEQ
+219 AGTSER
-225 ANELNKEALKAIAEL
+225 AEALNGDALKAIEGL
-240 KDSHDKAVLLITSG
+240 PISHDKAVLLITSA
-254 QIDRSIQS
+254 QTDRSIQT
-262 TNSEASNRLT
+262 TNTEVSGRLA

-278 LLSALQIAETL
+278 LLSALKITEEM

-307 DDNQLDTALSFNRRA
+307 DDKQLDAALTFSRRA

-329 QLPEAQYHWEWHSGW
+329 EMPEALYHWEWQSGW
-344 VLNKQGKSEEA
+344 LLKEQGKPEEA
-355 IAAYRRAVQTLQP
+355 IAAYRRAVQTVQP
-368 IRHDVTLGYGN
+368 IRHDITLGYGN

-388 AQGPMF
+388 SQGPMF

-401 FAKADKA
+401 FAEADKA
-408 TDAEQAQQLLR
+408 KDSEQAQKLLR

-445 RSKTKALES
+445 RAKTRALEK
-454 VDEHTAIIYVVPFA
+454 VDERTAIIYVIPFE
-468 DRTELLVS
+468 DRTELLVG
-476 LASGMKRFKV
+476 LASEMKRFKV
-486 PASADTLTAEV
+486 PTSAEKLTAEV

-513 EQAEELYGWLIKPI
+513 EQAEELHDWLIKPI
-527 HELLTEKKIET
+527 HPLLTERRIDT

-547 RTIPLGSLY
+547 RTIPFSALY
-556 DGKQFLIQE
+556 DGKQFLIQK

-582 EEKKVHLLLGGLS
+582 EEKKTRLLLGGLS
-595 EAVQNFPPLD
+595 EAVQGFPPLD

-617 YPSRTLLNSDFVLP
+617 YRSRTLLNQDFVLP
-631 TLREKMT
+631 ALREKLT
-638 QEQFSIVHIASHG
+638 EEQYSIVHIASHG

-658 QTFILTHDT
+658 QTFVLTHDT
-667 KLTLNDLEAMIRPSQ
+667 KLTLNDLEALIRPSQ
-682 YRGQPVEML
+682 YRGQPVELL

-736 VKEVYNQL
+736 VTELYNQL
-744 RQSPGLSKAKALQ
+744 RQNPGLSKAKALQ
-757 AAQLKLINDRRYRHP
+757 AAQVKLISDRRYRHP

>member
-1 MSFTFQR
+1 
-8 RNSTKFPVI
+8 V
-17 RTTTKSR
+17 
-24 SVGKSALAVAL
+24 
-35 LSSLFFTQ
+35 
-43 ITLSADATLE
+43 LSASAPLDE
-53 DGLRAYQRG
+53 GLRAYQRG
-62 AFDEA
+62 AFEEA
-67 ATKWQKAVED
+67 AAKWQKAVKE
-77 YRQQKNIPSQIKAM
+77 YGRQGNVPAEIKAM
-91 TDLAAAYEALG
+91 TDLAAAYQALG
-102 QQRRALALLE
+102 QQRH
-112 EAVEIADKSGNRK
+112 AVEVLDVAVGLAEQSGERKSRI
-125 TSTLAKSRL
+125 LAKSRL
-134 GSALVLN
+134 GAALVLN
-141 LKYERAETLLRE
+141 LKFERAETLLRE
-153 SLESARAEG
+153 SLESARAED
-162 DSQTTAATLNELGN
+162 DSQTAAAILNELGN

-182 KYSEALAAFQES
+182 KYPEALAAFRES
-194 ADLAGKTDRL
+194 ADLARKSEQL
-204 LAAQALCNAAATAAR
+204 LAAQALCNAAATAVR
-219 AAKSEQ
+219 AKMSDQ
-225 ANELNKEALKAIAEL
+225 AEGLNAEALEVTEEL
-240 KDSHDKAVLLITSG
+240 KASHDKAVLLITAAQTDRNSSADRAATG
-254 QIDRSIQS
+254 Q
-262 TNSEASNRLT
+262 LK
-272 LRARES
+272 LRARQS
-278 LLSALQIAETL
+278 LLSALEIAEGI
-289 GDRRAATYAL
+289 GDRRAASYAL
-299 GYLGQLYG
+299 GYLGQLYE
-307 DDNQLDTALSFNRRA
+307 DDKQLEAALSYCRRA
-322 AFAAQEA
+322 AFAAQET
-329 QLPEAQYHWEWHSGW
+329 QMPEALYRWEWQSGR
-344 VLNKQGKSEEA
+344 LLKAQGKADEA
-355 IAAYRRAVQTLQP
+355 IAAYRRAVQTVQP
-368 IRHDVTLGYGN
+368 IRHDITLGYGN
-379 ATAHASFRD
+379 AMERPSFRE

-401 FAKADKA
+401 FKQSDKA
-408 TDAEQAQQLLR
+408 REPEQAQQLLR

-445 RSKTKALES
+445 RAKTRALET
-454 VDEHTAIIYVVPFA
+454 VDERTAIVYVVPFA

-476 LASGMKRFKV
+476 LASGMKRFTV
-486 PASADTLTAEV
+486 PAAAETLTAEV
-497 RQFRRNLETRS
+497 RQLRRNLETRS

-513 EQAEELYGWLIKPI
+513 EQAEEVYGWLIKPI
-527 HELLTEKKIET
+527 HQLLTEQRIET

-547 RTIPLGSLY
+547 RTIPFASLY

-582 EEKKVHLLLGGLS
+582 ERKKVHLLLGGLS
-595 EAVQNFPPLD
+595 EAVQGFPPLD

-617 YPSRTLLNSDFVLP
+617 YRSETLLNRDFVLP
-631 TLREKMT
+631 ALREKLT
-638 QEQFSIVHIASHG
+638 EEQYSIVHIASHG

-658 QTFILTHDT
+658 QTFVLTHDA
-667 KLTLNDLEAMIRPSQ
+667 KLTLNDLEAVIRPSQ

-736 VKEVYNQL
+736 VKEVYSQL

-757 AAQLKLINDRRYRHP
+757 AAQVKLINDRRYRHP